1 MMVDTMHASHPAGQT
16 PRTLPGGAGWV
27 TAALTGGLAAAFVA
41 ASPAALASN
50 AVPDIFRGADLALGR
65 KLIAQNSCGECH
77 TRRVGGDGTAI
88 YRPQG
93 RINTP
98 GALRGMVEM
107 CNTELKLQ
115 LFPEEVTAISA
126 VLERDHY
133 RFAQGMRAPAATAK
147 EPSR

>member
-1 MMVDTMHASHPAGQT
+1 
-16 PRTLPGGAGWV
+16 
-27 TAALTGGLAAAFVA
+27 
-41 ASPAALASN
+41 
-50 AVPDIFRGADLALGR
+50 
-65 KLIAQNSCGECH
+65 
-77 TRRVGGDGTAI
+77 
-88 YRPQG
+88 
-93 RINTP
+93 
-98 GALRGMVEM
+98 MVEM